1 MLSIRNLRLTR
12 GVGASAHR
20 VSLPRLELARGDI
33 MAITGSSG
41 CGKSTLLEGIGLL
54 LAPASVDAYSLAS
67 HADVAQL
74 MRERQDDALS
84 AIRAADLGFV
94 LQSGG
99 LLPYLNV
106 RDNILLPRKVLG
118 KPGHGPMLDHAISR
132 LGLARLLDKKPSSL
146 SIGERQR
153 VAFVRAMAHE
163 PSVILADEPTSALDP
178 HNAQLLFE
186 LFLELLSEQRMAAL
200 VVSHDWQLIAHF
212 GIKRL
217 VAEPHPDRSTAFVP
231 EAAACAG

>member
-1 MLSIRNLRLTR
+1 MLIIRDLRLAR

-20 VSLPRLELARGDI
+20 VWLPGLELGRGEI
-33 MAITGSSG
+33 IAITGSSG

-54 LAPASVDAYSLAS
+54 LAPESVGTYALAS
-67 HADVAQL
+67 HGDVAPL
-74 MRERQDDALS
+74 MRDRQDDALS

-99 LLPYLNV
+99 LLPYLSV

-118 KPGHGPMLDHAISR
+118 KPQPGPMLDHAIDR

-153 VAFVRAMAHE
+153 AAFVRAMAHE

-178 HNAQLLFE
+178 HNAQALFE
-186 LFLELLSEQRMAAL
+186 LFLELVSEQRMAAL
-200 VVSHDWQLIAHF
+200 VVSHDWQLISHF

-217 VAEPHPDRSTAFVP
+217 VAKSQPDRSTAFVP
-231 EAAACAG
+231 EMATCAD